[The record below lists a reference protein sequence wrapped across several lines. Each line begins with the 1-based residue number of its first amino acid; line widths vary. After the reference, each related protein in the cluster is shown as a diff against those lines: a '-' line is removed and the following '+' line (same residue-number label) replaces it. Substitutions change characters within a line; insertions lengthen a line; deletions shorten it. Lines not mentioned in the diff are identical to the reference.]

1 MRVLIVDDEPT
12 IRELVALA
20 LTDAGH
26 EVDCAPD
33 GTAALDL
40 AERQRPELILLD
52 VHLPGMT
59 AEAFAQAERRRAG
72 PRAPIIV
79 FTAEDGAAHA
89 ARIGAAGYLPKPF
102 DLDRLLEIVNRHG
115 RPGRQDGGGAL
126 EARDPGGPGAT
137 LGLSEVAGARL
148 SKFSRALESR
158 PGPSPD

>member
-33 GTAALDL
+33 GTAALEL

-52 VHLPGMT
+52 VHLPGMD
-59 AEAFAQAERRRAG
+59 AEAFAQADRRRAG
-72 PRAPIIV
+72 PRVPIIV
-79 FTAEDGAAHA
+79 FTAKDGAAHA

-102 DLDRLLEIVNRHG
+102 DLDELLEAVDRHG
-115 RPGRQDGGGAL
+115 HSDDRPAEPCRGIAIG
-126 EARDPGGPGAT
+126 EADDHGDC
-137 LGLSEVAGARL
+137 AR
-148 SKFSRALESR
+148 R
-158 PGPSPD
+158 GQ